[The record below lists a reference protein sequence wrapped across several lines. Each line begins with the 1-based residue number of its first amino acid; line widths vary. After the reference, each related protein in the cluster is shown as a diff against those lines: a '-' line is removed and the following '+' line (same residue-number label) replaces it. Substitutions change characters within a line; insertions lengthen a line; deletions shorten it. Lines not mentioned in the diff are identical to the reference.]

1 MANLPALAR
10 VGDSVQCDVHFP
22 TPRTIT
28 MRLET
33 PEAAAHA
40 NGLLMDK
47 ASGWRLAPAA
57 EKKDVNG

>member
-1 MANLPALAR
+1 MPELTKLAR
-10 VGDSVQCDVHFP
+10 VGDSVQCDLHFP

-28 MRLET
+28 MVLDT

-47 ASGWRLAPAA
+47 SSGWRLAPAKGELA
-57 EKKDVNG
+57 GQR